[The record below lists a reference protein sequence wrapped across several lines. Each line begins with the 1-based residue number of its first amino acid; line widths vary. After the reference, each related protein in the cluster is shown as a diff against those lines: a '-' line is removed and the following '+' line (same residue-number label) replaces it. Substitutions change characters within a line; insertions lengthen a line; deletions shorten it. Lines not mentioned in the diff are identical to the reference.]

1 MLLYLF
7 TESILFY
14 QLSYIVFFLV
24 CILTTYLFWV
34 RNDTQYKVIEKQNS
48 KWEPILIRQNIT
60 PSLFEHSFEDLSMV
74 MVRAISLTPIFSLQN
89 PNLRYGRLLVNIS
102 VTITM
107 VG

>member
-34 RNDTQYKVIEKQNS
+34 RNDTQYKVIEKRNS
-48 KWEPILIRQNIT
+48 KWGQNIT